1 MNESHLN
8 RRAVV
13 GIGLGLAAGALGSQA
28 SASRPPQPDTCPP
41 DDGKADTYTH
51 TEQSVRLDTPLGALI
66 GSAITVDGDRVLS
79 FKGIPYALP
88 PVGDRRWTPAAPA
101 PGWNCTRDARAFSPQ
116 AVQLTEP
123 DTAFFSLPQSVQN
136 EDCLYLN
143 IWTPESAT
151 KGEPGR
157 PVMVWIHGGAFIG
170 GAGSLPVYDGA
181 ALARKDVLV
190 VTINYRL
197 GVFGYFTH
205 PDLIAEA
212 DGGICANFGTTDQIA
227 ALQWVQKNI
236 AAFGGDPNQ
245 VTIFGESAGSM
256 SVCQL
261 MASPLTKGLFHRAI
275 GQSGGYFYPMRE
287 IGRAAWGGPPAEEIG
302 KTFSERIGAPSLAD
316 LRKIPAQDLAVAAA
330 SEAQLL
336 NQLGAMIVVDGKVFD
351 KQIHETFKAG
361 KQQAVPV
368 LLGFNADEGSG
379 IADYG
384 GIPSIS
390 DPIKY
395 EAEVR
400 RIYGA
405 LAEEYLYLYPA
416 SDPQD
421 SAFAAFR
428 DDAFGWHMMEW
439 ADLMSRTSCKVFFYH
454 FVHTPPGADQLRP
467 VAQGTNS
474 HRIGA
479 YHASEIAY
487 VFNNMNHRILS
498 VWGDGETNENRPFGP
513 VRPVD
518 SRLADIMSDY
528 WVTFAKSGVPRAEG
542 RPEWREYK
550 RSTGHYMR
558 FGPEAT
564 PSENLLPRMW
574 ETQSKIMNA
583 RRKSD
588 AFWYFANEGLA
599 GPAITAG
606 KAR

>member
-13 GIGLGLAAGALGSQA
+13 GIGLGLAASALGSQA
-28 SASRPPQPDTCPP
+28 SASSPPQSTTCPP
-41 DDGKADTYTH
+41 GDEKEGKYEDPGH
-51 TEQSVRLDTPLGALI
+51 SVRLDTRLGALI
-66 GSAITVDGDRVLS
+66 GSAVTFDGDRVLS

-88 PVGDRRWTPAAPA
+88 PVGDRRWKPAAPA

-123 DTAFFSLPQSVQN
+123 DTTFFSLPQSVQN

-143 IWTPESAT
+143 VWTPAAPI
-151 KGEPGR
+151 KGKPGR
-157 PVMVWIHGGAFIG
+157 PVMVWIHGGAFTS

-181 ALARKDVLV
+181 ALARKGVVV
-190 VTINYRL
+190 VTINYRV

-227 ALQWVQKNI
+227 ALKWVQENI
-236 AAFGGDPNQ
+236 ADFGGDPDQ

-261 MASPLTKGLFHRAI
+261 MASPLTTGLFHRAI
-275 GQSGGYFYPMRE
+275 GQSGGYFYPLRE

-302 KTFSERIGAPSLAD
+302 KTFAERIGAPSLAD

-330 SEAQLL
+330 SEAELL
-336 NQLGAMIVVDGKVFD
+336 NQVGALIVVDGKVFD
-351 KQIHETFKAG
+351 KQIHETFKMG

-390 DPIKY
+390 DPQKY

-405 LAEEYLYLYPA
+405 LANEYLALYPA

-439 ADLMSRTSCKVFFYH
+439 ADLMSKTSCNAFLYH
-454 FVHTPPGADQLRP
+454 FVHTPPGADELRSVP
-467 VAQGTNS
+467 GGTNS
-474 HRIGA
+474 HRVGA
-479 YHASEIAY
+479 HHASEIAY
-487 VFNNMNHRILS
+487 AFNNMNHRLLS
-498 VWGDGETNENRPFGP
+498 VWGDGEPQAHRPSGP

-518 SRLADIMSDY
+518 SKLADIMSDY
-528 WVTFAKSGVPRAEG
+528 WVAFAKSGVPRVEG
-542 RPEWREYK
+542 RPEWRTYK
-550 RSTGHYMR
+550 RSTGLYMR

-564 PSENLLPRMW
+564 PSENLLPGMW
-574 ETQSKIMNA
+574 ETQSKIMDA
-583 RRKSD
+583 RRASD

-599 GPAITAG
+599 GPVITAV
-606 KAR
+606 

>member
-1 MNESHLN
+1 MSESHLN

-13 GIGLGLAAGALGSQA
+13 GIGLGLAATAIGSHA
-28 SASRPPQPDTCPP
+28 SAGRPPQPTTCPP
-41 DDGKADTYTH
+41 PDTG
-51 TEQSVRLDTPLGALI
+51 EGGFKDPGQSVRLETPLGALI
-66 GSAITVDGDRVLS
+66 GSEVTVDGEKILS

-88 PVGDRRWTPAAPA
+88 PVGDRRWKPAAPA

-143 IWTPESAT
+143 IWTPEAPTAPKS
-151 KGEPGR
+151 GR

-181 ALARKDVLV
+181 ALARKGVLV
-190 VTINYRL
+190 VSINYRL
-197 GVFGYFTH
+197 GVFGYYTH
-205 PDLIAEA
+205 PDLIEEA

-227 ALQWVQKNI
+227 ALKWVQENI
-236 AAFGGDPNQ
+236 AAFGGDPDQ

-261 MASPLTKGLFHRAI
+261 MASPLTTGLFHRAI

-302 KTFSERIGAPSLAD
+302 KIFAQRIGAPSLAD
-316 LRKIPAQDLAVAAA
+316 LRKMPAQDLAVAAA
-330 SEAQLL
+330 AEGELL
-336 NQLGAMIVVDGKVFD
+336 NQLGAMIVVDGQVFD
-351 KQIHETFKAG
+351 RQIHETFKSG
-361 KQQAVPV
+361 RQQPVPV

-390 DPIKY
+390 DPVKY

-400 RIYGA
+400 HRYGL
-405 LAEEYLYLYPA
+405 LADEYLALYPA

-421 SAFAAFR
+421 SALAAFR

-439 ADLMSRTSCKVFFYH
+439 ADLMSRVSRDVFFYH
-454 FVHTPPGADQLRP
+454 FVHAPPGAEQTRAVFNGP
-467 VAQGTNS
+467 NF

-479 YHASEIAY
+479 HHASEIAY
-487 VFNNMNHRILS
+487 AFNNMNYPILS
-498 VWGDGETNENRPFGP
+498 VWGDGEPNPNRPFGP

-518 SRLADIMSDY
+518 IRLADIMSDY
-528 WVTFAKSGVPRAEG
+528 WVTFAKSGVPRVEG
-542 RPEWREYK
+542 RPEWRTYE
-550 RSTGHYMR
+550 RATGHYMR

-564 PSENLLPRMW
+564 PSQNLLPGMW

-583 RRKSD
+583 RRASD

-599 GPAITAG
+599 GPVITAG
-606 KAR
+606 